1 MSFAGILRRGAFR
14 SLACTQS
21 RVDRSVLYWA
31 EQSATGVTLRDLCQI
46 GLDRNLRREHG
57 VFLHRELRIR
67 LAQRVLELESLPYR
81 LGERSGIR
89 DVIEWYT
96 GFVHLLEESPVPY
109 TEELDKEFTMLLT
122 RVFEEH
128 SEVIQAMAF
137 GVQDLI
143 AELRED
149 YSHVQAEV
157 DAILRRFFT
166 ARIGMRFL
174 LQHHIESFRN
184 REGHS
189 GILQLACDPEVIA
202 RKAATDSAMLCRA
215 SLAQAPHIAIH
226 HTNPGTFTYV
236 PMHLHYMLTEVF
248 KNSCRATVER
258 HAESFDDPLPKVHC
272 HIVHGDE
279 DVTIRI
285 SDEGGGIARA
295 ALPNIW
301 KFMFTTMKKTPW
313 SGRRDDFRTK
323 PGDSACNPLQRPKQ
337 GGVLAGFG
345 VGLTLSRLYAQYFG
359 GDMKILSLDGFGTD
373 VYLHLNR
380 LGTACEDLPQGVL
393 YSPSMRDS
401 SPLEVEEQPLSAD
414 EEAFLRGELQAYRT
428 RRANE
433 AEEELEKELHGESR

>member
-345 VGLTLSRLYAQYFG
+345 VGLTLSRLYAQ
-359 GDMKILSLDGFGTD
+359 
-373 VYLHLNR
+373 
-380 LGTACEDLPQGVL
+380 
-393 YSPSMRDS
+393 
-401 SPLEVEEQPLSAD
+401 
-414 EEAFLRGELQAYRT
+414 
-428 RRANE
+428 
-433 AEEELEKELHGESR
+433 

>member
-1 MSFAGILRRGAFR
+1 MSWLSA
-14 SLACTQS
+14 
-21 RVDRSVLYWA
+21 RSVLYWA

-96 GFVHLLEESPVPY
+96 GFVHLLEDKRFLLQFGVKPIQQPTESPVPY

-202 RKAATDSAMLCRA
+202 RKAVEG
-215 SLAQAPHIAIH
+215 IH

-380 LGTACEDLPQGVL
+380 LGTACEDLPQATPTNE
-393 YSPSMRDS
+393 SHHES
-401 SPLEVEEQPLSAD
+401 SIIQRPRIRSTSW
-414 EEAFLRGELQAYRT
+414 F
-428 RRANE
+428 
-433 AEEELEKELHGESR
+433 

>member
-1 MSFAGILRRGAFR
+1 MLRTALQFSAGSRFAARWI
-14 SLACTQS
+14 ST
-21 RVDRSVLYWA
+21 VDRSVLHWA
-31 EQSATGVTLRDLCQI
+31 EQSPTSVTLRDLCQI
-46 GLDRNLRREHG
+46 GLDRNLRRQHG

-67 LAQRVLELESLPYR
+67 LSQRVLELESLPYR

-96 GFVHLLEESPVPY
+96 GFVHLLEDSPVPHRDQQD
-109 TEELDKEFTMLLT
+109 EDFTHLLSKI
-122 RVFEEH
+122 FEEH
-128 SEVIQAMAF
+128 SEATKQENQ
-137 GVQDLI
+137 QDAL
-143 AELRED
+143 
-149 YSHVQAEV
+149 
-157 DAILRRFFT
+157 
-166 ARIGMRFL
+166 
-174 LQHHIESFRN
+174 HHIESFRN

-189 GILQLACDPEVIA
+189 GILQIECDPEVIA
-202 RKAATDSAMLCRA
+202 QKAAKDSSMLCRA
-215 SLAQAPHIAIH
+215 HLGQAPHIAIH

-248 KNSCRATVER
+248 KNSCRAVVER
-258 HAESFDDPLPKVHC
+258 HADGFDDPLPTVHC
-272 HIVHGDE
+272 HIVHGYE

-301 KFMFTTMKKTPW
+301 KFMYTTSKKTPW
-313 SGRRDDFRTK
+313 SGKDDFRTK

-345 VGLTLSRLYAQYFG
+345 VGLTLSRLYSQYFG
-359 GDMKILSLDGFGTD
+359 GDLKILSLDGFGTD

-401 SPLEVEEQPLSAD
+401 SALEEVPQEQLLISAD
-414 EEAFLRGELQAYRT
+414 EEAFLRRELQAF
-428 RRANE
+428 RARKR
-433 AEEELEKELHGESR
+433 LSQLP

>member
-109 TEELDKEFTMLLT
+109 TEELDEEFTMLLT

-380 LGTACEDLPQGVL
+380 LGTACEDLPQATPTNE
-393 YSPSMRDS
+393 SHHES
-401 SPLEVEEQPLSAD
+401 SIIQRPRIRSTSW
-414 EEAFLRGELQAYRT
+414 F
-428 RRANE
+428 
-433 AEEELEKELHGESR
+433 